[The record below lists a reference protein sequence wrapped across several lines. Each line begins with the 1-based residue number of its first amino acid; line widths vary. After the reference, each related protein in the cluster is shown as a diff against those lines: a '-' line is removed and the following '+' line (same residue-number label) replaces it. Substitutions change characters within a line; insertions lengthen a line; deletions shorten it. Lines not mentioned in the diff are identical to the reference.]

1 MKKLALIAT
10 VSAPK
15 EIHDAGGD
23 DVKMNLSIFIELKKY
38 HNSEKG
44 KKKWYDLVTRK
55 NLNFP
60 FFFPEKMPEFRHKL

>member
-15 EIHDAGGD
+15 QIHDAGGD

-38 HNSEKG
+38 HSSEKR
-44 KKKWYDLVTRK
+44 KKVV
-55 NLNFP
+55 
-60 FFFPEKMPEFRHKL
+60 

>member
-44 KKKWYDLVTRK
+44 KKNGMIWLQERISI
-55 NLNFP
+55 FP
-60 FFFPEKMPEFRHKL
+60 FFPGKDAGI